1 MGVFAAEASLPDA
14 GEAGEGPGLAEPW
27 RVIGRVL
34 PDAGDGILVTVDGDV
49 PDARGWDHFAG

>member
-1 MGVFAAEASLPDA
+1 MTPTPSGRRHP
-14 GEAGEGPGLAEPW
+14 EPW

-34 PDAGDGILVTVDGDV
+34 PEAGDGIRVTVDGVV